1 MSDIWIA
8 LAGKVGKSM
17 VGKGDDELLMCGA

>member
-17 VGKGDDELLMCGA
+17 VGKSDDELLTWGA